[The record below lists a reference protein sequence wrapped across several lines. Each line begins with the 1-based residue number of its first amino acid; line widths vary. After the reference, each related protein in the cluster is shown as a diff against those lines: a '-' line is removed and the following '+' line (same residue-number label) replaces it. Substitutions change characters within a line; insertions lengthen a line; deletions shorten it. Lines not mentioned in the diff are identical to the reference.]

1 MLKYNIKVAFRTIAK
16 RKLYSLVNI
25 IGLAIGIA
33 SFILIA
39 LYISDEVRYDRH
51 HENANRIYRVVNVY
65 DFKGVGENSSSSPF
79 PVGPT
84 LLKEYPHLIK
94 SAVRFYNDWSSSFFL
109 EYEKKKFKE
118 EKFFFVDSTVFEIF
132 DMPFV
137 RGNAQTALAEPGSV
151 VITETTAKRY
161 FGDTDPLG
169 KMIRGEDSFNLLVT
183 GVIEDPITQSHFTYD
198 LLASFSTLSKFYG
211 GKEPQTWVW
220 NPCWTYLLLQEDTDP
235 EELDKLFHRF
245 VQKYFYDAEKDNISL
260 YLQPLNDIHLKSS
273 LDYEIE
279 QNGQITYV
287 RILSVIALFIL
298 IIASIN
304 FMNLATAVAGKRAR
318 EIGMK
323 KVTGAYKRQLIF
335 QFITESI
342 VLSLIG
348 LIIALALVEIVM
360 PYFNEFTGK
369 NIISSYFLDPW
380 KLIMLI
386 FFTMLLGAF
395 AGIYPAFYL
404 SSFNPIQ
411 VLRGDAD
418 KGESGAMAR
427 KTLVVIQFAI
437 SIILMVGT
445 IIAFQQHKFLREA
458 DLGFTRD
465 NIMFVPIQQTQVPS
479 HYEAF
484 KSELLKSPDITNVTA
499 VDYIIGIDHNTH
511 EFRPEGFPSDQWQFY
526 PALMVREGFVETF
539 NIEIVEGRDFDTES
553 KSDPAESILINE
565 AMVKHLGWGINEDAI
580 GKKFRSYMGREKVA
594 GVFRDFHGTSLHA
607 DVSPMVISMKPDD
620 FERNYFTNY
629 VAVKFRPGKLKATAG
644 HIEKVWTKF
653 VHSRPFEYKLLSEE
667 INEMYREEDIL
678 GKLTG
683 IFTFLIILIAALGL
697 YGLASY
703 TIDQRTKEIGIRMV
717 LGASL
722 GNIFRLLSRDFNRLI
737 LIAVIIAWPLAYLL
751 TTYWLQHFAYRT
763 PIRVSVFL
771 FAGLVAFVIAMLIS
785 TYKAISSYLSKPV
798 NALKYE

>member
-1 MLKYNIKVAFRTIAK
+1 
-16 RKLYSLVNI
+16 
-25 IGLAIGIA
+25 
-33 SFILIA
+33 
-39 LYISDEVRYDRH
+39 
-51 HENANRIYRVVNVY
+51 
-65 DFKGVGENSSSSPF
+65 
-79 PVGPT
+79 

-323 KVTGAYKRQLIF
+323 KVSGAYKRQLIY
-335 QFITESI
+335 QFITESV

-348 LIIALALVEIVM
+348 LVIALALVEIVM
-360 PYFNEFTGK
+360 P
-369 NIISSYFLDPW
+369 
-380 KLIMLI
+380 
-386 FFTMLLGAF
+386 
-395 AGIYPAFYL
+395 
-404 SSFNPIQ
+404 
-411 VLRGDAD
+411 
-418 KGESGAMAR
+418 
-427 KTLVVIQFAI
+427 
-437 SIILMVGT
+437 
-445 IIAFQQHKFLREA
+445 
-458 DLGFTRD
+458 
-465 NIMFVPIQQTQVPS
+465 
-479 HYEAF
+479 
-484 KSELLKSPDITNVTA
+484 
-499 VDYIIGIDHNTH
+499 
-511 EFRPEGFPSDQWQFY
+511 
-526 PALMVREGFVETF
+526 
-539 NIEIVEGRDFDTES
+539 
-553 KSDPAESILINE
+553 
-565 AMVKHLGWGINEDAI
+565 
-580 GKKFRSYMGREKVA
+580 
-594 GVFRDFHGTSLHA
+594 
-607 DVSPMVISMKPDD
+607 
-620 FERNYFTNY
+620 
-629 VAVKFRPGKLKATAG
+629 
-644 HIEKVWTKF
+644 
-653 VHSRPFEYKLLSEE
+653 
-667 INEMYREEDIL
+667 
-678 GKLTG
+678 
-683 IFTFLIILIAALGL
+683 
-697 YGLASY
+697 
-703 TIDQRTKEIGIRMV
+703 
-717 LGASL
+717 
-722 GNIFRLLSRDFNRLI
+722 
-737 LIAVIIAWPLAYLL
+737 
-751 TTYWLQHFAYRT
+751 
-763 PIRVSVFL
+763 
-771 FAGLVAFVIAMLIS
+771 
-785 TYKAISSYLSKPV
+785 
-798 NALKYE
+798 

>member
-25 IGLAIGIA
+25 VGLAIGLA

-39 LYISDEVRYDRH
+39 LYISDELSYDKH
-51 HENANRIYRVVNVY
+51 HENADKIYRVVNVY
-65 DFKGVGENSSSSPF
+65 DYKGVGENSSSSPF

-94 SAVRFYNDWSSSFFL
+94 TVARFYNDWSSSFFL
-109 EYEKKKFKE
+109 EFEEKRFNE
-118 EKFFFVDSTVFEIF
+118 EKFFFVDPAVFEVF
-132 DMPFV
+132 DIPFI
-137 RGNAQTALAEPGSV
+137 RGNAKTALAEPGTV
-151 VITETTAKRY
+151 VLTESTAIRY
-161 FGDTDPLG
+161 FGDADPIG
-169 KMIRGEDSFNLLVT
+169 KIIRGEDYYNLVVT
-183 GVIEDPITQSHFTYD
+183 GVIEDPLPQSHFTYD
-198 LLASFSTLSKFYG
+198 LLASFSTLTMFYG

-220 NPCWTYLLLQEDTDP
+220 NPCWTYVLFQEDADP
-235 EELDKLFHRF
+235 DELDKLLPRF

-260 YLQPLNDIHLKSS
+260 YLQPLSDIHLKSS

-323 KVTGAYKRQLIF
+323 KVSGAYKRQLIY
-335 QFITESI
+335 QFITESV

-348 LIIALALVEIVM
+348 LVIALALVEIVM

-380 KLIMLI
+380 KLIVLVI
-386 FFTMLLGAF
+386 FTMLLGAF

-411 VLRGDAD
+411 VLRGDSD

-458 DLGFTRD
+458 DLGFIRD
-465 NIMFVPIQQTQVPS
+465 NIMFVPIQQTQIPT

-539 NIEIVEGRDFDTES
+539 NIDIVAGRDFDTKS

-565 AMVKHLGWGINEDAI
+565 AMVKHLGWGTNENAL

-620 FERNYFTNY
+620 FERDYFTNY
-629 VAVKFRPGKLKATAG
+629 VAVKFRPGKLKATYG
-644 HIEKVWTKF
+644 HIDNVWSKF
-653 VHSRPFEYKLLSEE
+653 VQSRPFEYKLLSEE

-678 GKLTG
+678 GRLTG
-683 IFTFLIILIAALGL
+683 IFTALVILIAALGL

-722 GNIFRLLSRDFNRLI
+722 GNIFRLLSKDFNRLI
-737 LIAVIIAWPLAYLL
+737 LIAIVIAWPLSYLL
-751 TTYWLQHFAYRT
+751 VTYWLQHFAYRT
-763 PIRVSVFL
+763 PIRISVFL
-771 FAGLVAFVIAMLIS
+771 FAGLVAFLIAIS
-785 TYKAISSYLSKPV
+785 ISVYKAISSYLSKPV